1 MSPSRP
7 DVFPA
12 NPGQNADRRS
22 VEVGFVALHKPE
34 CGQGEDV
41 TPRVARRGAGPLSM
55 APWSERCPCKFASLG
70 QGKQSDVNLNMWK
83 GWAEMADI
91 YKFSDR
97 VIDAGER
104 LADVADAVQGR
115 GIRRGRIGVR
125 WLLLPA
131 AGAGLYA
138 LATSGSFTRQA
149 KSVMNQAKE
158 RASDLPDD
166 LVGRVQQTTG
176 RTDSRAKGSQSAKR
190 SSASRT
196 ASQRRQKTSSR

>member
-1 MSPSRP
+1 M
-7 DVFPA
+7 D
-12 NPGQNADRRS
+12 
-22 VEVGFVALHKPE
+22 
-34 CGQGEDV
+34 
-41 TPRVARRGAGPLSM
+41 T
-55 APWSERCPCKFASLG
+55 
-70 QGKQSDVNLNMWK
+70 WK

-97 VIDAGER
+97 VIDVGER

-115 GIRRGRIGVR
+115 GPRRGRGAR

-149 KSVMNQAKE
+149 KGVVNQAKE
-158 RASDLPDD
+158 RASDLPEE
-166 LVGRVQQTTG
+166 LVGLVQQTTG
-176 RTDSRAKGSQSAKR
+176 QTGQTSSRAKNSRQSAQR

-196 ASQRRQKTSSR
+196 ASQRRQKASSR

>member
-1 MSPSRP
+1 
-7 DVFPA
+7 
-12 NPGQNADRRS
+12 
-22 VEVGFVALHKPE
+22 
-34 CGQGEDV
+34 
-41 TPRVARRGAGPLSM
+41 
-55 APWSERCPCKFASLG
+55 
-70 QGKQSDVNLNMWK
+70 
-83 GWAEMADI
+83 MADI

-115 GIRRGRIGVR
+115 GIRSGRIGVR

-190 SSASRT
+190 SPASRT